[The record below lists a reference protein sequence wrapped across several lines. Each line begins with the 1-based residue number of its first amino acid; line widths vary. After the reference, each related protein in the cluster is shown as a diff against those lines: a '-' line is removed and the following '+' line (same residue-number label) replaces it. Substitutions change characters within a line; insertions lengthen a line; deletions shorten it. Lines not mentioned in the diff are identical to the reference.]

1 MSDSTT
7 PNLQM
12 QSANLSCLLAE
23 GVKAHS
29 STTCFHPAAIAGGA
43 KGDEGRWLASAS
55 STRLT

>member
-7 PNLQM
+7 PKLQM
-12 QSANLSCLLAE
+12 RSAILSCLLAE
-23 GVKAHS
+23 EVATHS
-29 STTCFHPAAIAGGA
+29 PTTCFHPAAIAGGA